1 MSRPAVMRLD
11 DYGLTLKEL
20 LALKDRLIKIRA
32 HICYADRKPL
42 FQYPPDV
49 RKRKLRDIENELF
62 NKLMEIWPSKDFEI
76 IGTKSKPSGL
86 SGKIKAE
93 DLKKV
98 LNKKI
103 VEHIWIEEID
113 GLNKQKLPKEE
124 LWFAVKANFVIQ
136 IEGQCRGYQ
145 DIEERIVIVRA
156 YDCNDAK
163 KRLLKNFKDY
173 DEPYLNKYGE
183 MVRWHFDEVVD
194 VYEMNEDT
202 IDPKG
207 TEVYSQFKRRRL
219 IPEYE
224 WHPLKESKN

>member
-20 LALKDRLIKIRA
+20 LALKDRLIKIKA

-42 FQYPPDV
+42 FQYPPDI
-49 RKRKLRDIENELF
+49 RKRKLGDIENEVF
-62 NKLMEIWPSKDFEI
+62 NKLIEIWPTTDFEI
-76 IGTKSKPSGL
+76 IGTKSKPSGI

-93 DLKKV
+93 DLKKL
-98 LNKKI
+98 LNKKL

-113 GLNKQKLPKEE
+113 GYKKLSFQKEE
-124 LWFAVKANFVIQ
+124 LWFAVKANFAIQ

-145 DIEERIVIVRA
+145 DIEERIMIVKA
-156 YDCNDAK
+156 YDCTDAK
-163 KRLLKNFKDY
+163 KRVLKNFKGY
-173 DEPYLNKYGE
+173 GEPYLNKYGE

-194 VYEMNEDT
+194 VYEMNEDS

-207 TEVYSQFKRRRL
+207 TEVYSQFKRRRMK
-219 IPEYE
+219 PEYE
-224 WHPLKESKN
+224 WHPLKEG